1 MNLKLDF
8 MKIPKAE
15 DIVLDCL
22 AILSM
27 IFLLAGLVRLES
39 NKSYGLAFLSIGLT
53 LLVVFI
59 IVVVALRK
67 NRKVVSAGSYESG
80 NA

>member
-1 MNLKLDF
+1 

-15 DIVLDCL
+15 DVVLNCL

-27 IFLLAGLVRLES
+27 VFMISGLVRLVS
-39 NKSYGLAFLSIGLT
+39 SGSYGFLLLSIGLV

-59 IVVVALRK
+59 LVVAALRK
-67 NRKVVSAGSYESG
+67 NRKVVSAGSY
-80 NA
+80 